1 MKNQLNF
8 GKKKFKTKAM
18 IPSLIGVDKNGKKA
32 FETFIIYY
40 IVGRCIRTF
49 LRVHNNVIN
58 FLSFAKVNVKA
69 WWPYASQN
77 MSRSHKKFMCP
88 QGHLGFCKQ
97 CIHCSLCLLEV
108 VENFQKNLQI
118 LNIFLQNYE
127 MSFFLYVLI

>member
-69 WWPYASQN
+69 WWPYAS
-77 MSRSHKKFMCP
+77 
-88 QGHLGFCKQ
+88 
-97 CIHCSLCLLEV
+97 
-108 VENFQKNLQI
+108 
-118 LNIFLQNYE
+118 
-127 MSFFLYVLI
+127 